1 MTNLLGKQIS
11 RLNSCKGCEALFG
24 VARASMWKIASVATV
39 LFPVFSMATMVV
51 AQTQQTR
58 QTSIVQEMSASV
70 PLPQLEFVGKED
82 YEVNGTKATRY
93 KLTVANRR
101 RYPDFLWQPS
111 PNLPPCGKNEN
122 AARTWVE
129 VFGSPGGKR
138 LGGFCGLRASADLDR
153 LWFPEPSGESAPA
166 CVYIV
171 MTDRQTGKKYNSHR
185 VCSRSFAVATR
196 SLKGS
201 VQAAGGR
208 GHEGNKGWIE
218 VGSVQFNED
227 KPEKGLPEKL
237 ATPQGDQKIVRVV
250 ISLVTK
256 SATQDQLARKIRQQL
271 LGRGVSFT
279 EQQVQTAARDA
290 LDLVGKAKDPVKG
303 SISVTYKGFG
313 VCVSWGGSKCD
324 WD

>member
-1 MTNLLGKQIS
+1 MDLSG
-11 RLNSCKGCEALFG
+11 F
-24 VARASMWKIASVATV
+24 ARASFWKITTGASLLVS
-39 LFPVFSMATMVV
+39 VFCMAGLVG
-51 AQTQQTR
+51 AQKTELAR
-58 QTSIVQEMSASV
+58 QSSIVQEMSTLEKLPS
-70 PLPQLEFVGKED
+70 PQLEFVGKED
-82 YEVNGTKATRY
+82 YEVNGAQWTRY

-153 LWFPEPSGESAPA
+153 LWFPEPSRESAPA

-171 MTDRQTGKKYNSHR
+171 MTDRQTGKKYNSNR
-185 VCSRSFAVATR
+185 VSSRIVAVATR